1 MALPSGGVPGF
12 CKSAP
17 LAEIE
22 QHGYAL
28 TPGRYVGAT
37 DVEDDDEAFEEALAK
52 LTSELSDLFK
62 RGAELEAEVKAQLGR
77 VGYGV

>member
-1 MALPSGGVPGF
+1 MPGF
-12 CKSAP
+12 CKSAS

-22 QHGYAL
+22 QHSYAL

-37 DVEDDDEAFEEALAK
+37 DVEDDDEAYEEQMAR
-52 LTSELSDLFK
+52 LTSELSALFG
-62 RGAELEAEVKAQLGR
+62 RGAKLEAEVREQLGR